1 MNKLVIGM
9 VLVVSS
15 LAFADSLEEKRIKAD
30 AEKLLQ
36 FDVSKMNKSC
46 KATVPDT
53 GVIDWSTWRDVKD
66 PAGGSTKVHS
76 QCGYVAYA
84 MDLTCANGNDKIAQ
98 DTIAKDV
105 KRLVCMGD
113 AGADLRLELLKDGT
127 LVIHTSFAVKET
139 VNKTKGWLAKN
150 LP

>member
-1 MNKLVIGM
+1 MNKVVIGM
-9 VLVVSS
+9 ILVVSS
-15 LAFADSLEEKRIKAD
+15 LASADSLEDKRIRAD
-30 AEKLLQ
+30 AENLLQ
-36 FDVSKMNKSC
+36 FQVSKMNKSC

-53 GVIDWSTWRDVKD
+53 GVIDWSSWKDLRD
-66 PAGGSTKVHS
+66 PAGGSTKIHT

-84 MDLTCANGNDKIAQ
+84 MDLMCNSGNDKIAQ
-98 DTIAKDV
+98 ETVAKDV
-105 KRLVCMGD
+105 KRIVCRGD
-113 AGADLRLELLKDGT
+113 AGADLKLELKDGT